1 MKLLFIVNPKSGK
14 GQIKSN
20 LLEILDIFVR
30 AGYEPTMH
38 ITQSV
43 LDAKETVKA
52 RGAQYDCIVCSG
64 GDGTLNET
72 VAGLLEEGLNVP
84 LCYIPAGSTNDFASS
99 LKIPKNMKNAARL
112 IAEGRQFQCDVGS
125 FNERYFNYVA
135 AFGAFTEVSYA
146 TPQQM
151 KNVLGYQA
159 YIIEGM
165 KKLTSIKP
173 AIMEVEHDG
182 KLIEGEF
189 LYGMISNSTSVGGFK
204 KLVGKSVRMDDGVF
218 EVTLLRKPKGTT
230 ELQNILTS
238 IISADMSSEALY
250 TFKASQLTIH
260 SPGEVPWVLDGEYGG
275 APKEI
280 SVNVREKALNIFC
293 PQDFSA

>member
-1 MKLLFIVNPKSGK
+1 MKRLLFIVNPRSGK
-14 GQIKSN
+14 GQIKSS
-20 LLEILDIFVR
+20 LLEILDIFNK
-30 AGYEPTMH
+30 AGYEPTMR

-52 RGAQYDCIVCSG
+52 KAAEYDCIVCSG

-72 VAGLLEEGLNVP
+72 VSGLMEEGIQLP

-99 LKIPKNMKNAARL
+99 LKIPKNMKRAASL
-112 IAEGRQFQCDVGS
+112 ITEGRQFQCDVGS
-125 FNERYFNYVA
+125 FNERFFNYVA

-151 KNVLGYQA
+151 KNVLGHQA

-173 AIMEVEHDG
+173 AVLAVEHDG
-182 KLIEGEF
+182 ESIEGEF

-204 KLVGKSVRMDDGVF
+204 KLVGQSVLMDDGVF
-218 EVTLLRKPKGTT
+218 EVTLIRNPKSTAQ
-230 ELQNILTS
+230 LQDILTA
-238 IISADMSSEALY
+238 IISADMSSEAFY
-250 TFKASQLTIH
+250 TFKASRLAIH

-275 APKEI
+275 TPGEI
-280 SVNVREKALNIFC
+280 EVSIREKALTIYC
-293 PQDFSA
+293 P

>member
-218 EVTLLRKPKGTT
+218 EVTLLRKPKGTA

-250 TFKASQLTIH
+250 TFKASQLAIH

>member
-1 MKLLFIVNPKSGK
+1 MKKMLFIVNPRSGK
-14 GQIKSN
+14 GQIKSS
-20 LLEILDIFVR
+20 LLEILDIFHR
-30 AGYEPTMH
+30 AGYEPTVH
-38 ITQSV
+38 ITQDV

-52 RGAQYDCIVCSG
+52 KAAEYDSIACSG

-72 VAGLLEEGLNVP
+72 VSGLLEAGVSVP

-99 LKIPKNMKNAARL
+99 LKIPKNMKKAASL
-112 IAEGRQFQCDVGS
+112 IADGRQFQCDVGS

-173 AIMEVEHDG
+173 AIMIVEHDG
-182 KLIEGEF
+182 ERIEGEF

-204 KLVGKSVRMDDGVF
+204 KLVGKSVQMDDGVF
-218 EVTLLRKPKGTT
+218 EVTLIRKPKSTL
-230 ELQNILTS
+230 ELQDILTS
-238 IISADMSSEALY
+238 IIAADMSSEALF
-250 TFKASQLTIH
+250 TFKASQLTIY
-260 SPGEVPWVLDGEYGG
+260 SPAEVPWVLDGEYGG
-275 APKEI
+275 APREVQVK
-280 SVNVREKALNIFC
+280 VKEKALAIFS
-293 PQDFSA
+293 PQD

>member
-1 MKLLFIVNPKSGK
+1 M
-14 GQIKSN
+14 
-20 LLEILDIFVR
+20 
-30 AGYEPTMH
+30 
-38 ITQSV
+38 
-43 LDAKETVKA
+43 
-52 RGAQYDCIVCSG
+52 
-64 GDGTLNET
+64 NET

-218 EVTLLRKPKGTT
+218 EVTLLRKPKGTA

>member
-1 MKLLFIVNPKSGK
+1 MRKLLFIVNPRSGK
-14 GQIKSN
+14 GQIKNN
-20 LLEILDIFVR
+20 LMEILDIFIK
-30 AGYEPTMH
+30 AGYEPTVH

-52 RGAQYDCIVCSG
+52 KAAEYDIVVCSG

-72 VAGLLEEGLNVP
+72 VSGLMEKEIHIP

-99 LKIPKNMKNAARL
+99 LKIPRNMMRAARL
-112 IAEGRQFQCDVGS
+112 LTEGRRFQCDIGS

-151 KNVLGYQA
+151 KNVLGHQA

-173 AIMEVEHDG
+173 ATMIVEHDG
-182 KLIEGEF
+182 ERIEGEF

-204 KLVGKSVRMDDGVF
+204 KLVGKSVLMDDGVF
-218 EVTLLRKPKGTT
+218 EVTLIRKPKSTL
-230 ELQNILTS
+230 ELQDIMTS
-238 IISADMSSEALY
+238 IIAADMSSDALI
-250 TFKASQLTIH
+250 TFKTSQLMVY
-260 SPGEVPWVLDGEYGG
+260 SPEAVPWVLDGEYGG

-280 SVNVREKALNIFC
+280 QVTVREKALTIFC
-293 PQDFSA
+293 P

>member
-218 EVTLLRKPKGTT
+218 EVTLLRKPKGTA

>member
-38 ITQSV
+38 ITKSV

-218 EVTLLRKPKGTT
+218 EVTLLRKPKGTA